1 MGKAEFTARLAE
13 KGIKLTAE
21 QLNQFDHYYRLLI
34 EWNEKIN
41 LTAITDEDEVY
52 TKHFYDSIS
61 AAFYFPMDRIKTVA
75 DIGGGAGFPS
85 VPLKICFPY
94 LDMTI
99 IDSLAKRIHFLELVA
114 KELKLTGLNAVHSR
128 AEDAGQSPKFRES
141 FDCVTARAVARL
153 NILAEFCLPLARVGG
168 HFVAMKGS
176 DVSLELN
183 EAKKGIKLLGGKTK
197 KVETFSLPDEAGER
211 NIVIIEKQEPT
222 PKTYPRKAGTPAKK
236 PLM

>member
-1 MGKAEFTARLAE
+1 MGKAQFAARLAE
-13 KGIKLTAE
+13 KGINLTTE
-21 QLNQFDHYYRLLI
+21 QFAQFDHYYRLLI

-61 AAFYFPMDRIKTVA
+61 AAFYFPMDSVKTVA

-85 VPLKICFPY
+85 VPLKICFPH
-94 LDMTI
+94 LNMTI
-99 IDSLAKRIHFLELVA
+99 IDSLAKRINFLELVT
-114 KELKLTGLNAVHSR
+114 KELKLTGLIPVHSR
-128 AEDAGQSPKFRES
+128 AEDAGQNPKFRES
-141 FDCVTARAVARL
+141 FDVVTARAVARL
-153 NILAEFCLPLARVGG
+153 NILAEFCMPLAQVGG

-197 KVETFSLPDEAGER
+197 KVESFSLPDDAGER
-211 NIVIIEKQEPT
+211 NIIIIEKQDAT
-222 PKTYPRKAGTPAKK
+222 PKAYPRKAGTPAKK
-236 PLM
+236 PLV